1 MIRGITIQLL
11 VKHQTGTDDLN
22 HPIYEETA
30 VDVENVL
37 VSPLSDE
44 EVLDTLNLTGRRAV
58 YQLGIPKGD
67 THDWEGQRVR
77 FFGRTWRV
85 IGMPLKGID
94 HLMPLEWNT
103 KVKVESV
110 DG

>member
-1 MIRGITIQLL
+1 MIRGITVQLL
-11 VKHQTGTDDLN
+11 VKSQIGTDDLN

-58 YQLGIPKGD
+58 YQLGIPKED
-67 THDWEGQRVR
+67 THEWEGQRVR

-85 IGMPLKGID
+85 IGMPLKGIN
-94 HLMPLEWNT
+94 HLMPLAWNT
-103 KVKVESV
+103 KVKVESI